1 LPYYRPQGIEKL
13 IEGVGFTIVDSGQI
27 RVCFKMQGDAISSGF
42 AGISR
47 RFSADLVGS
56 SARKT
61 LQWRVFSENGPAGPG
76 AKSREINAE
85 MQAKTPKLRFRHFRN
100 TL

>member
-1 LPYYRPQGIEKL
+1 MRD
-13 IEGVGFTIVDSGQI
+13 IVDRRQRCI
-27 RVCFKMQGDAISSGF
+27 WRFRVCFKMQEEAISSGF
-42 AGISR
+42 ACISR
-47 RFSADLVGS
+47 RFSAGLLGS

-85 MQAKTPKLRFRHFRN
+85 MQAKTP
-100 TL
+100 